1 MTAKERIINL
11 CGTSSPEEIA
21 EIIGVSVYYVNRVI
35 KAHSANLRPPLT
47 LQNYVEAHHQGITRK
62 NDLAAYFGVSRM
74 TINRFENKPEIKE
87 YFAKYMHFR
96 KGMYLANLQE
106 ELTEILEMLEI
117 FEPESSTTRTI
128 KTFINQIKKYDKKTN

>member
-11 CGTSSPEEIA
+11 CGIFSPEEIA

-35 KAHSANLRPPLT
+35 KVHSANLRPLT
-47 LQNYVEAHHQGITRK
+47 LQNYVKAHHQGITRK

-74 TINRFENKPEIKE
+74 TINRFEKKPEIKE
-87 YFAKYMHFR
+87 YFEKYIHFR

-106 ELTEILEMLEI
+106 ELTEILKMLEI
-117 FEPESSTTRTI
+117 FEPGSSTTRTI
-128 KTFINQIKKYDKKTN
+128 KTLIDQIKKYDKKAN